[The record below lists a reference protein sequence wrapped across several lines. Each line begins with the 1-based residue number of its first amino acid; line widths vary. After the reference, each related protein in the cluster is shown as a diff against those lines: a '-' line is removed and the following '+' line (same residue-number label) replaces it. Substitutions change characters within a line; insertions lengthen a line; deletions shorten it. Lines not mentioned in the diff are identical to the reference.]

1 MGKKSKNPQA
11 NEDVLSQDSEAPPE
25 KAPSTDPLSE
35 AERERDEFR
44 VNWQR
49 ARADF
54 QNLKRR
60 TLEDIEAAVARERS
74 GLLEEALTTLDYLD
88 MALASPCESTDAQN
102 LLVGVKMTRDQL
114 WSLLE
119 RQSVKPIQVDGD
131 FDPALH
137 QAVATVETEEAPVGS
152 VVEIVRC
159 GYTIGDRVLR
169 YAQVKVA
176 ASPQAAASEGEAPAE
191 EADPEPEA

>member
-11 NEDVLSQDSEAPPE
+11 SEDVLSQDSEAH
-25 KAPSTDPLSE
+25 PSDPLSE

-119 RQSVKPIQVDGD
+119 RQSVKPIEVDGD

-137 QAVATVETEEAPVGS
+137 QAVATVETEDAPPGS
-152 VVEIVRC
+152 VVGIVRC

-176 ASPQAAASEGEAPAE
+176 ASPQPAGDKEGPPPTE
-191 EADPEPEA
+191 DGPEPEA